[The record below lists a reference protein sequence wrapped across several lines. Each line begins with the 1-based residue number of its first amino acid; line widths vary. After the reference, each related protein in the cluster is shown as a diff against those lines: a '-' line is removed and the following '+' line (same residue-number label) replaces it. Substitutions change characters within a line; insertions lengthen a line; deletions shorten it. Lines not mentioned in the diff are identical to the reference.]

1 MEFRV
6 RQSLTAAVVVL
17 LGGVLLGT
25 AGLPAQVDTARIT
38 GTVTDQSGAVIP
50 GAKITITNIDTNLRY
65 PAVSDAHGR
74 YESVPLRIGRYRVQ
88 AERGGFKRVVRDGIA
103 LQIQET
109 AVVNMELE
117 VGAVTQE
124 VSVSADAPLLTTN
137 EAAQGQVIDNQKMV
151 DLPLNGR
158 DYIQLALLSAG
169 AGETAPGARVG
180 GFSGSG
186 MRATQNNYLL
196 DGLDNNNYQIA
207 HQGRQAETVKPAV
220 DAIAEFKVMTNSYSA
235 EYGKAT
241 GAVVN
246 VTLKS
251 GGNQLH
257 GTVFDFLRNEALD
270 AKNFF
275 DRPDQP
281 RPPFKRNQYGASAGG
296 PIRRDR
302 TFFFGDYEGTRIRE
316 SATVNNTI
324 PTPRQVQGDFSEILP
339 NRVYDPDTYD
349 AATRQRQAFAGNL
362 IPASRLDVVGVRVAS
377 RYPAPN
383 KPGLSQNFLFNPP
396 NQEDRDRWDAKID
409 HTFSPRD
416 NLYGRF
422 SFQRDK
428 EPGSANLP
436 APAYGGGNA
445 NNFQTDGRNFVV
457 GHNHI
462 FSPTLILATKAGWNR
477 IFTATL
483 PPVDTNLNQELGLTG
498 VNTSVAGMALFS
510 PSGFTA
516 VGLGAT
522 TPNLIDSQIRQ
533 LISDA
538 TWIRGKHTV
547 KFGINFSWLQGYLT
561 NPQQALGVFD
571 FDAGFTRHPVTVR
584 EGSPIAD
591 LLLGTPFQGQVSS
604 FAYFNQRAPH
614 YDFYIQDEW
623 RLTPR
628 FTLNLG
634 LRWELHLPF
643 VETRNGWA
651 NFDIDTNPASPS
663 LVLAESG
670 SRFGRATLRTDA
682 NNFGP
687 RFGFAWQARRGTAIR
702 GGYGVYHANY
712 EPFGGAE
719 YLETNPPFLYKAI
732 ITTDR
737 ITPTILLRQGLPPQ
751 AVSPQNARDIQTSS
765 YQRDGRLPYAQ
776 QWSFSIQRELPADTL
791 VEVGY
796 YGNVAHK
803 LMRRT
808 EGNYALPG
816 MGNINNRRRYR
827 SVLAPRDNVVI
838 GPLAGTFRHEWNGN
852 TNFHSLQTR
861 VEKRLSRGLSLL
873 SSYIWSKTIADSRG
887 AAGSGGVSSILPQ
900 DPRNLR
906 AERALAD
913 EHHGRRFVVSYV
925 YDLPFGGGRRYLAA
939 MPPLAETLLG
949 GWSVA
954 GIHTLSSGRLVS
966 LTVQGNPSNTGGP
979 DRPNVL
985 RDWRL
990 GKDQR
995 SLDRWFDPAAF
1006 ARNDPFTFGSAARNL
1021 IEAPGVVNFDFAV
1034 YKSFRLREGW
1044 RLQFRWEAFN
1054 LFNTPAFGV
1063 PNGQLGNP
1071 NFARIGG
1078 AGRPRNLQFG
1088 LKFLY

>member
-1 MEFRV
+1 MRFRV
-6 RQSLTAAVVVL
+6 SQAFAALALAMLASSRL
-17 LGGVLLGT
+17 L
-25 AGLPAQVDTARIT
+25 AQVDTARIT
-38 GTVTDQSGAVIP
+38 GTVTDPSGAVIP
-50 GAKITITNIDTNLRY
+50 GASITITNVQTNLGY
-65 PAVSDAHGR
+65 STASDAQGR

-88 AERGGFKRVVRDGIA
+88 AERGGFKRTVRDGIA

-109 AVVNMELE
+109 AVVNLELE
-117 VGAVTQE
+117 LGAVTQE
-124 VSVSADAPLLTTN
+124 VSVTADAPLLTTN

-196 DGLDNNNYQIA
+196 DGMDNNNYQIA
-207 HQGRQAETVKPAV
+207 HQGRQAETVKPGV
-220 DAIAEFKVMTNSYSA
+220 DAIQEFKVMTNSFSA

-251 GGNQLH
+251 GTNQLH
-257 GTVFDFLRNEALD
+257 GTVFDFLRNEKLD

-275 DRPDQP
+275 DRPEEP

-296 PIRRDR
+296 PILRNR
-302 TFFFGDYEGTRIRE
+302 TFFFGHYDGGRIRE

-324 PTPRQVQGDFSEILP
+324 PTPLQVQGDFSEILP
-339 NRVYDPDTYD
+339 NRVYDPASYD
-349 AATRQRQAFAGNL
+349 ASTRQRQAFAGNV
-362 IPASRLDVVGVRVAS
+362 IPPSLLDPVGVRVAS
-377 RYPAPN
+377 RYPKPN
-383 KPGLSQNFLFNPP
+383 KPGLAQNFLFNPP
-396 NQEDRDRWDAKID
+396 NEEDRDRWDAKID
-409 HTFSPRD
+409 HTISSRD
-416 NLYGRF
+416 NLFGRF

-428 EPGSANLP
+428 EPGTANLP
-436 APAYGGGNA
+436 APAFGGGNA
-445 NNFQTDGRNFVV
+445 NNFQTDGRNFVL

-462 FSPTLILATKAGWNR
+462 FSPTWIVATKVGWNK

-483 PPVDTNLNQELGLTG
+483 PPVDRNLNQELGLAG
-498 VNTSVAGMALFS
+498 VNNSVAGMALFS
-510 PSGFTA
+510 PAGFTA

-522 TPNLIDSQIRQ
+522 TPNLIDSQVRQ

-538 TWIRGKHTV
+538 TWIHGKHTV
-547 KFGINFSWLQGYLT
+547 KVGINFSWLQGYLT

-571 FDAGFTRHPVTVR
+571 FDAGFTRNPVTVR

-614 YDFYIQDEW
+614 YDFYVQDEW

-628 FTLNLG
+628 LTLNLG
-634 LRWELHLPF
+634 LRYELHPPF

-663 LVLAESG
+663 LVLAQDG
-670 SRFGRATLRTDA
+670 SRSSRATLRTDA

-687 RFGFAWQARRGTAIR
+687 RFGFSWQAAARTVIR
-702 GGYGVYHANY
+702 GGYGVYQANY

-719 YLETNPPFLYKAI
+719 YLETNPPFLYKTI
-732 ITTDR
+732 ISTDR
-737 ITPTILLRQGLPPQ
+737 ITPTIRLRQGLPPN

-765 YQRDGRLPYAQ
+765 YQRAGRLPYAQ
-776 QWSFSIQRELPADTL
+776 QWSFSIQRELPGDTL
-791 VEVGY
+791 LEIGY

-803 LMRRT
+803 LLRRN

-816 MGNINNRRRYR
+816 AGNINSRRRYR
-827 SVLAPRDNVVI
+827 SVLVPGDNVVV

-852 TNFHSLQTR
+852 TNFHSLQSR

-887 AAGSGGVSSILPQ
+887 AAGAGGVSSILPQ
-900 DPRNLR
+900 DPRNLS

-913 EHHGRRFVVSYV
+913 EHHAHRFVASYV
-925 YDLPFGGGRRYLAA
+925 YDLPFGRRQRYLAGMA
-939 MPPLAETLLG
+939 PLAEALLG

-954 GIHTLSSGRLVS
+954 GIHTFSSGRLVS

-979 DRPNVL
+979 DRPNLL

-990 GKDQR
+990 GEDQR

-1006 ARNDPFTFGSAARNL
+1006 VRNDPFTFGNAARNL

-1034 YKSFRLREGW
+1034 YKYFQLRESW

-1054 LFNTPAFGV
+1054 VFNTPAFGV
-1063 PNGQLGNP
+1063 PNAQLGNP
-1071 NFARIGG
+1071 NFGRIAA

-1088 LKFLY
+1088 LKFLF